1 MNGQQRAEANFQ
13 IFEQWIAV
21 QTPESFAQITHR
33 GKLKR
38 NDIAK
43 ACNFAKSALT
53 QNPRIRERLE
63 ALENDLRAKGILPPL
78 SEKGERE
85 QAEIPKYHS
94 NSESLLNAKR
104 LQALEKENLELKA
117 KLARYEE
124 LASVIDEIGLNL

>member
-1 MNGQQRAEANFQ
+1 MNGQQKSEANFQ
-13 IFEQWIAV
+13 AFEQWIAL

-38 NDIAK
+38 GDISK
-43 ACNFAKSALT
+43 ACGFAKSALT

-63 ALENDLRAKGILPPL
+63 ALEADLRTKGILPPL

-85 QAEIPKYHS
+85 QAEIPTYHS
-94 NSESLLNAKR
+94 NAESLLNAKR